1 MEGNETMKD
10 EEIEKACKL
19 AQAYARDGAFLSEAR
34 VFKTL
39 AEDLTN
45 HANRQAG
52 YNSIECGDC

>member
-1 MEGNETMKD
+1 MKD

-19 AQAYARDGAFLSEAR
+19 AQAYARDGAFLSAAR